1 MLMFSR
7 GAEVHR
13 CRDAEAQRRFRKVHS
28 RRCRVQGAGVALDA
42 EQVQWCRGGAE
53 E

>member
-13 CRDAEAQRRFRKVHS
+13 CRDAEAQRRFRRRVQES
-28 RRCRVQGAGVALDA
+28 RCRGAEVQKCRVQV
-42 EQVQWCRGGAE
+42 
-53 E
+53 